1 MVWMER
7 AKCNKRIRQSES
19 VKVLFSYESL
29 FPIHLGIT
37 INLKSTRN
45 YEKGDRRQ
53 PLLDITFI
61 FLPVVWPHI
70 RCKTRA
76 DQNYK
81 SFHFRSLNMYCEYF
95 LLSYAKSHLKYIIL
109 ENKSPF
115 LWVSIKNG
123 STLIEKFNFG

>member
-61 FLPVVWPHI
+61 FLPVV
-70 RCKTRA
+70 
-76 DQNYK
+76 
-81 SFHFRSLNMYCEYF
+81 
-95 LLSYAKSHLKYIIL
+95 
-109 ENKSPF
+109 
-115 LWVSIKNG
+115 
-123 STLIEKFNFG
+123 